1 MIVGL
6 AIPVI
11 VVHHTVGIEMN
22 EMIDVDAIWLKT
34 SHMMTVRQRIGDF
47 GGSFQSYRY
56 GSRVYGTETYGSDYD
71 YIVVS
76 DKAENGKEEYFYS
89 GQDQLNIHYH
99 THEHW
104 KQMIDEH
111 KIFALESIFQYN
123 MNHEYRNNFKLD
135 LQKLRKEISEKSS
148 NSWVKCKKKL
158 IVEHDFRI
166 GLKSLFHSFRILEF
180 GIQIAEHGTIVDYIS
195 CASWYRQIMEF
206 YPFLNAESAE
216 DEWNKLHTTFKSQ
229 HNQLSTKFKLLAP
242 K

>member
-1 MIVGL
+1 MIVAHHL
-6 AIPVI
+6 TQVVPTVAIKF
-11 VVHHTVGIEMN
+11 MN
-22 EMIDVDAIWLKT
+22 IQQHFDRINEQFSLYHAI
-34 SHMMTVRQRIGDF
+34 I
-47 GGSFQSYRY
+47 YPY
-56 GSRVYGTETYGSDYD
+56 GSHNYGTATYNSDYD
-71 YIVVS
+71 YIVVAP
-76 DKAENGKEEYFYS
+76 DADNGREEIIHHYN
-89 GQDQLNIHYH
+89 DELNIHFH
-99 THEHW
+99 TPDHW
-104 KQMIDEH
+104 QQMVEEH
-111 KIFALESIFQYN
+111 KIFALESIFQN
-123 MNHEYRNNFKLD
+123 QNDPYRKRYFKLD

-180 GIQIAEHGTIVDYIS
+180 GIQIAEHGTIIDYIS